1 MSTGKIIIFMD
12 LIYRN
17 QNRTNMKQVFSLLL
31 SVVILLGISCLQSCL
46 KNDDYDNSGN
56 FPNVLVTVKT
66 NSSDGKVF
74 FQLNDS
80 TTILPTNMKTSPYGN
95 KEVRALANIRIE
107 NGQDGHYAKTA
118 YVNWVDSI
126 LTKNMAPNLGDE
138 NDKVYGKDP
147 VEIVKD
153 WTTVVEDGYI
163 TLRFRT
169 YYGNGTRHI
178 INLVK
183 TDNPYEVMLRH
194 NAKGDIRGVVRDGLV
209 AFRLNDLPDTQ
220 GKTVELT
227 LKWQSFSGMKSVKF
241 KYRSRK

>member
-1 MSTGKIIIFMD
+1 
-12 LIYRN
+12 
-17 QNRTNMKQVFSLLL
+17 MKRVFSLLL
-31 SVVILLGISCLQSCL
+31 GAMTLLGVSCLQSCL
-46 KNDDYDNSGN
+46 DNDDDDNSVN

-66 NSSDGKVF
+66 NSSDGRVF
-74 FQLNDS
+74 LQLDDS
-80 TTILPTNMKTSPYGN
+80 TTILPVNMKTSPYGS

-107 NGQDGHYAKTA
+107 KGQEGHYSKAA
-118 YVNWVDSI
+118 YVNWLDSI
-126 LTKNMAPNLGDE
+126 LTKNMAPNLGEE

-169 YYGNGTRHI
+169 YYGNGTRHV

-183 TDNPYEVMLRH
+183 TDNPYEVMLHH
-194 NAKGDIRGVVRDGLV
+194 NAMGDIRGVVRDGLV
-209 AFRLNDLPDTQ
+209 AFRLSDLPDTQ
-220 GKTVELT
+220 GKTVDLT